1 MQTIKG
7 EKIQK
12 LIDTLGIGLVSS
24 DIGTFVDGGVCAA
37 KGWKANGI
45 HCGLAHKALTD
56 TEENS
61 QASNNALPTNK
72 KNDLAMV
79 MSDKRAA
86 AAAVY
91 TTNKVKGAP
100 LTVTKENL
108 ADGYAQGV
116 IVNSVNANTCNADGI
131 EKAKKMAEL
140 AADAMGISPS
150 DMVVAS
156 TGVIGQVLP
165 IEPIANGIPEL
176 YNGLSYTG
184 NSEAVKAIMTTDT
197 QPKEVAVEFTL
208 GGKTCHIGGM
218 LKGSGMIHPNM
229 ATTLTFI
236 TSDAAVSPE
245 MIKKAL
251 CDNVQCTLNCVS
263 VDGDMSTN
271 DMCVV
276 MANGCA
282 GNDEITA
289 ENDDYAVFS
298 EALWTVMVNLARM
311 MARDG
316 EGATKLIECN
326 VKGADSFE
334 TAKKAAKSVIMSSLF
349 KAAMFGEDA
358 NCGRIMCA
366 LGYADAEYDVNKID
380 IDIASKGG
388 YLNVCKQG
396 SLLDFDEVLAKKIL
410 VETDITIIIDL
421 NQGDN
426 GAVAWGCDLT
436 YDYVKINGDYRS

>member
-1 MQTIKG
+1 MN
-7 EKIQK
+7 
-12 LIDTLGIGLVSS
+12 IGLVEF
-24 DIGTFVDGGVCAA
+24 DGYKYIDGGVCASE
-37 KGWKANGI
+37 GWKANGI
-45 HCGLAHKALTD
+45 HCGLAHKALTE
-56 TEENS
+56 TEEHS
-61 QASNNALPTNK
+61 QTSNNALPSAKK
-72 KNDLAMV
+72 KNDLAMIL
-79 MSDKRAA
+79 SDKRAS

-108 ADGYAQGV
+108 SDGYAQGV

-140 AADAMGISPS
+140 AAAAMGISPS

-165 IEPIANGIPEL
+165 IEPIANGIPAL
-176 YNGLSYTG
+176 YEGLSYTG

-197 QPKEVAVEFTL
+197 VPKEVAVEFEI
-208 GGKTCHIGGM
+208 GGKTCHLGGM

-236 TSDAAVSPE
+236 TSDVAISPE
-245 MIKKAL
+245 LIKKSL
-251 CDNVQCTLNCVS
+251 CKNVQWTLNCVS

-282 GNDEITA
+282 GNAPITEENKDYEIFDGA
-289 ENDDYAVFS
+289 LFAV
-298 EALWTVMVNLARM
+298 MDNLARM

-334 TAKKAAKSVIMSSLF
+334 TAKIAAKSVIMSNLF

-366 LGYADAEYDVNKID
+366 LGYANADFDVNKID

-396 SLLDFDEVLAKKIL
+396 SLLDFDEELAKKIL
-410 VETDITIIIDL
+410 VEEDISIIIDL
-421 NQGDN
+421 NQGSE
-426 GAVAWGCDLT
+426 GAMAYGCDLT